1 MASGIQL
8 DYFTGNGFL
17 FSGAI
22 THQTECFSEFT
33 EPFLIVFPESQTE
46 VCYKKE

>member
-8 DYFTGNGFL
+8 DYFAGNGFL

-22 THQTECFSEFT
+22 THQTESFQSLLSHF
-33 EPFLIVFPESQTE
+33 
-46 VCYKKE
+46 